1 MIVEVVEYV
10 VVGSRVAPTR
20 AAQIQVR
27 DAAAQYYPS
36 RVLDALTGRLLH
48 SNLAVPLLTF

>member
-20 AAQIQVR
+20 AAQIR

>member
-20 AAQIQVR
+20 AAQIR
-27 DAAAQYYPS
+27 DALAAAQYPS

>member
-20 AAQIQVR
+20 AAQIR
-27 DAAAQYYPS
+27 DAAAQPS
-36 RVLDALTGRLLH
+36 A
-48 SNLAVPLLTF
+48 

>member
-20 AAQIQVR
+20 AAQIR
-27 DAAAQYYPS
+27 DAAAQYPS